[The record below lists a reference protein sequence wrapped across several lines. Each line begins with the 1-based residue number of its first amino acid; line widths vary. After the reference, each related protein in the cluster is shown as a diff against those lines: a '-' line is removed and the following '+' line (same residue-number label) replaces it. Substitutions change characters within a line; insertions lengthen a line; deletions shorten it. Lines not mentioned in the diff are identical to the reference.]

1 MNTKSIMAT
10 GVALVSL
17 MAFQF
22 KLTAEDFAPDKEGFI
37 RDWLILAPIQ
47 LAPDTNGGEAID
59 KNQIP
64 DEGLVKPK
72 AGDKVTVSGK
82 ELSWK
87 KVKASD
93 YILDLNAIL

>member
-1 MNTKSIMAT
+1 MENRAMNTKSIVA

-17 MAFQF
+17 LTFQS

-37 RDWLILAPIQ
+37 RDWLLLAPIQ
-47 LAPDTNGGEAID
+47 LASDADGAAAIE

-64 DEGLVKPK
+64 DEGQVKPK

-82 ELSWK
+82 ELTWK

-93 YILDLNAIL
+93 YTL